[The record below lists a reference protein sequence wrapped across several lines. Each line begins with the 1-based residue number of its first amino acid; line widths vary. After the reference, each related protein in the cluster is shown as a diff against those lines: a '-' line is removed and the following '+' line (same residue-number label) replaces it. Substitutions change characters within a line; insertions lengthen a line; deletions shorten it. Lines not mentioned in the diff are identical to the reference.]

1 MILCAIDDLMFSVK
15 VKTTAKALQA
25 DVYFER
31 TPGQVLASIREKQP
45 SLVSF
50 DLNSARLEPMAVLAA
65 MQADESLRPIRTI
78 GYVSHV
84 DAATIA
90 AARAAGAGQVLA
102 RSAFVE
108 RLGEILTS
116 A

>member
-15 VKTTAKALQA
+15 IKTTAKALQA
-25 DVYFER
+25 EVYFER
-31 TPGQVLASIREKQP
+31 TPGQVLASIRDRLP
-45 SLVSF
+45 SLVVF
-50 DLNSARLEPMAVLAA
+50 DLNSARLDPMTVVAA
-65 MQADESLRPIRTI
+65 MQADEALRHIRTI

-84 DAATIA
+84 DGATIA
-90 AARAAGAGQVLA
+90 AARQAGVGQVLA

-108 RLGEILTS
+108 RLSEILTS